1 LIPWH
6 DIERDIGAATGAA
19 FTIAQRSAGGGC
31 INAAWAIEGSGR
43 RYFVKVNE
51 ASRAAMF
58 EAEAA
63 GLAELQRASAVR
75 VPEAICHGVTLA
87 SSWIVLEYIQLGART
102 GASDAALGSQLAELH
117 RHTAAHYGWL
127 RDNTIGSTPQPN
139 TRSSTW
145 PTFWRDQRLA
155 FQLRLAEERGYGGKV
170 QTKGAQLLEHVPAF
184 FESYTPAPSLLHGDL
199 WSGNAACDAT
209 GVPVIFDPAVY
220 YGGRV
225 EMWRGSSR
233 LGVSVAASFVWRC
246 PSNFTVAPFP
256 HPAHRTGHADLPHPA
271 LGQELTPSSTTRRTQ
286 AAISVR
292 DRSARRGA
300 RVDSSR
306 PCVA

>member
-75 VPEAICHGVTLA
+75 VPEAICHGVALA

-209 GVPVIFDPAVY
+209 GAPVIFDPAVY
-220 YGGRV
+220 YGDREADIAMTELFG
-225 EMWRGSSR
+225 GFSSAFY
-233 LGVSVAASFVWRC
+233 AAYRDAYPLDAGYAVRK
-246 PSNFTVAPFP
+246 
-256 HPAHRTGHADLPHPA
+256 DLYNLYHV
-271 LGQELTPSSTTRRTQ
+271 LNHLNLFGGGYLRQ
-286 AAISVR
+286 AERMIDCLLAQIR
-292 DRSARRGA
+292 
-300 RVDSSR
+300 
-306 PCVA
+306 

>member
-1 LIPWH
+1 MIPWH

-75 VPEAICHGVTLA
+75 VPEAICHGVALA

-220 YGGRV
+220 YG
-225 EMWRGSSR
+225 
-233 LGVSVAASFVWRC
+233 
-246 PSNFTVAPFP
+246 
-256 HPAHRTGHADLPHPA
+256 
-271 LGQELTPSSTTRRTQ
+271 
-286 AAISVR
+286 
-292 DRSARRGA
+292 
-300 RVDSSR
+300 
-306 PCVA
+306 